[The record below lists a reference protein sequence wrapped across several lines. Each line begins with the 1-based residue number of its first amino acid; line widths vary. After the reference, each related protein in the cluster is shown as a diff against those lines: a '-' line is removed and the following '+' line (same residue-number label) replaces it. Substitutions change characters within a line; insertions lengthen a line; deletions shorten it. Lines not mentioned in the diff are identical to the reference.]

1 MAAIITLLLLGI
13 GSGAL
18 VALSAMGLV
27 LMYRSSGVVNF
38 ATGAIGMASSF
49 VFWDLTRNNGW
60 SAWGAGTV
68 AVLVGTALGAVSYLL
83 VMVLPRRSSNLTRVI
98 GTLAILIILE
108 SVAQLRYGSD
118 AETVK
123 PFLPSGS
130 LNFGGGIELP
140 TSQLVLTVVSVV
152 LALVLSAVYTRT
164 TFGLATT
171 AVSERPRT
179 LSAFGWR
186 VGTVGSVNWAI
197 GGALAGLAG
206 VLLSPITSVVVTNGH
221 VFVVAVLAAA
231 LIGGMRSFM
240 LTLAGGVLIG
250 MLQSLFSIHDL
261 GIPGLSDAVPFFV
274 IIVVIMLRVANCHCE
289 ISSVSACRASA
300 LVRSGRLAARRR
312 RNGDDTHRFV
322 LNANGIT
329 GSQRRCSP
337 RFRCSRS
344 LRSWVTR
351 ARCRS
356 RRSRSR
362 A

>member
-130 LNFGGGIELP
+130 LNLGGGIELP

-274 IIVVIMLRVANCHCE
+274 IIVVIMLQGSKLPLRDFIGERLPRVGTGE
-289 ISSVSACRASA
+289 IRIGSLLAGVAMVMILIAS
-300 LVRSGRLAARRR
+300 
-312 RNGDDTHRFV
+312 F
-322 LNANGIT
+322 
-329 GSQRRCSP
+329 
-337 RFRCSRS
+337 
-344 LRSWVTR
+344 
-351 ARCRS
+351 
-356 RRSRSR
+356 
-362 A
+362 